1 MNSLFSTVYF
11 PAHFVFFPLAL
22 KKTSFAH
29 YLQILKLQLLVNV
42 SIINFLKRNNLQISI
57 IWLTT
62 WNEENKHKRNKTM
75 NLWKLLNQCVTLS
88 HVKWALLWNT
98 RVLLILF
105 LFIMTKCRHW
115 KNMNSIVT
123 LFLHT
128 IYFKNSQYLRTHTI
142 SAWSYHTGIKWK
154 EWYLF
159 QVLS

>member
-1 MNSLFSTVYF
+1 MYWERSSSIWIVCFQLFIFLLILFCSSCTKENKF
-11 PAHFVFFPLAL
+11 G
-22 KKTSFAH
+22 H

-62 WNEENKHKRNKTM
+62 WNEANKYKRNKTM
-75 NLWKLLNQCVTLS
+75 NSWKLLNQCVTLS

-98 RVLLILF
+98 RVLIILF

-128 IYFKNSQYLRTHTI
+128 ICFKNSQYLRTHII
-142 SAWSYHTGIKWK
+142 SAWSYHT
-154 EWYLF
+154 E
-159 QVLS
+159 